1 MKTYGPIVDT
11 TQKAPDPMSS
21 PIKIPLSPYQKKLLE
36 QKELTSMVEPELKI
50 ALAAIFSK
58 GEPYTL
64 CMDPMDLENLIEMIY
79 NLANHEIK
87 NSKLGKQFDQLCA
100 YLEKYLD
107 AE

>member
-1 MKTYGPIVDT
+1 MTTYGPLVDT

-21 PIKIPLSPYQKKLLE
+21 PIKIPLSQYHKNLLQ
-36 QKELTSMVEPELKI
+36 QKELTSMVEPEIKI
-50 ALAAIFSK
+50 ALSAIFSK

-64 CMDPMDLENLIEMIY
+64 YMDPMDLENLIEIIS

-87 NSKLGKQFDQLCA
+87 NSRLGKQFEQLCA

-107 AE
+107 EE

>member
-1 MKTYGPIVDT
+1 MNT
-11 TQKAPDPMSS
+11 TQKVRDLMSS
-21 PIKIPLSPYQKKLLE
+21 PIKIPLSESQKNLLA
-36 QKELTSMVEPELKI
+36 QKELTSMVEPEIKI
-50 ALAAIFSK
+50 VLSALVSR

-87 NSKLGKQFDQLCA
+87 NSRLGRQFEQFCA

-107 AE
+107 EE

>member
-1 MKTYGPIVDT
+1 
-11 TQKAPDPMSS
+11 MSS
-21 PIKIPLSPYQKKLLE
+21 PIKIPLNHYQKNLLE
-36 QKELTSMVEPELKI
+36 QKELTSMVEPEIKI
-50 ALAAIFSK
+50 ALSAIFSK

-87 NSKLGKQFDQLCA
+87 NSRLGKQFEQLCA

-107 AE
+107 EE

>member
-1 MKTYGPIVDT
+1 MKTYGNIMDT
-11 TQKAPDPMSS
+11 TRKAPDLMSS
-21 PIKIPLSPYQKKLLE
+21 PITIPLSHYQKNLLQ
-36 QKELTSMVEPELKI
+36 QKELTSMVEPEMKI
-50 ALAAIFSK
+50 ALSAILSK

-79 NLANHEIK
+79 NLSSHEIK

-107 AE
+107 EE